1 MACRRIPV
9 LALTVLTI
17 SCAEPRST
25 IAPTPVGGSSALPAP
40 PPAAVPTPPVT
51 LKRTIRGSV
60 REVIG
65 GPLAGVRVTSIRNGT
80 RTDREAVSDVNGRFE
95 FTDYADNTLVFA
107 KSGYRGGA
115 WEMPNDAGPED
126 VLTIA
131 VKLQKE
137 IHISPGMTIAGT
149 ITSDDLTY
157 SAEIGNTFWEGQFL
171 CKHCKE
177 VFVSPPTEQ
186 GGSIRLSWTGGG
198 PLTLWAGDYYG
209 GPILRVTGSPG
220 TSALFVVMPKG
231 GQANTIVLGIDPSR
245 TPGDFVG
252 PIDFALALN

>member
-9 LALTVLTI
+9 LTLTVLTI
-17 SCAEPRST
+17 SCAESRST
-25 IAPTPVGGSSALPAP
+25 IAPTPVGSSSALPAP
-40 PPAAVPTPPVT
+40 PPAAVPTPVT

-60 REVIG
+60 REVNG

-80 RTDREAVSDVNGRFE
+80 RTDREAMSDVNGRFE
-95 FTDYADNTLVFA
+95 FADYADNTLVFA
-107 KSGYRGGA
+107 KSGYGVGA
-115 WEMPNDAGPED
+115 WEMPTNAGPEE

-131 VKLQKE
+131 IKLQKE
-137 IHISPGMTIAGT
+137 IRISPGMSIAGT

-157 SAEIGNTFWEGQFL
+157 SSEIGNTFWEGQFV
-171 CKHCKE
+171 CRHCKE

-220 TSALFVVMPKG
+220 TSALSVVIPTG
-231 GQANTIVLGIDPSR
+231 GQANAIFLGIDPSK

-252 PIDFALALN
+252 PIDFELALN